1 MSTSGGVFTWISAK
15 NPMQIKWAI
24 RYILRNGSNY
34 THLSSYADIKSF
46 GESITDNSDNRE
58 FIRRMKAAWNQKQ
71 FRDRSNG
78 KISCNFSLKIS
89 TKNALNDLANR
100 QNISV
105 TECLDQLIL
114 NTFNQHTN
122 SNAIPMPGHRSK
134 HNTPV
139 SIFFGEKHIGE
150 QPPQPLLS
158 SLVEKVIPN
167 TIQPPSE
174 KSNIQSSKI
183 DAFKSEMASK
193 LSEMSIFSKQN

>member
-1 MSTSGGVFTWISAK
+1 MSKSGGVFTWISAK
-15 NPMQIKWAI
+15 NDMQIKWAI
-24 RYILRNGSNY
+24 RYILRNDSNY
-34 THLSSYADIKSF
+34 IHLSSYADIKSF
-46 GESITDNSDNRE
+46 GESIKDNSDYRE

-114 NTFNQHTN
+114 NTFNQYTN
-122 SNAIPMPGHRSK
+122 SNAIQSFSHRSK
-134 HNTPV
+134 RNRQA
-139 SIFFGEKHIGE
+139 SNFSGEQHIGE
-150 QPPQPLLS
+150 QSLQPLVSILA
-158 SLVEKVIPN
+158 EKVTPN
-167 TIQPPSE
+167 AIQQPSE
-174 KSNIQSSKI
+174 KSNIQSSNI

-193 LSEMSIFSKQN
+193 LSEIGIFSK

>member
-24 RYILRNGSNY
+24 RYILRNGSNH
-34 THLSSYADIKSF
+34 TPLSSYADIKSF
-46 GESITDNSDNRE
+46 GERITDNSDSRE

-158 SLVEKVIPN
+158 SLVESITPDATHPTSKKTSNQAVNDFVKKVLLEL
-167 TIQPPSE
+167 E
-174 KSNIQSSKI
+174 KN
-183 DAFKSEMASK
+183 DALEKK
-193 LSEMSIFSKQN
+193 